1 MSQSKIMMGIGM
13 PISQR
18 SMPRTEP
25 FLYLHHSNR
34 DNNVRRSC
42 EVPSSSDFTRSKAA
56 TKLVVLYSKTPFF
69 CPTPGKDRW
78 GADNHQRAAY
88 QPPPRNSD
96 KVNVHPSHRRRWN
109 DGGNGEFLSR
119 GRSSS

>member
-56 TKLVVLYSKTPFF
+56 TKLVVLYGKTPFF

-78 GADNHQRAAY
+78 WADNHQRAAT
-88 QPPPRNSD
+88 
-96 KVNVHPSHRRRWN
+96 SHVL
-109 DGGNGEFLSR
+109 GTLT
-119 GRSSS
+119 RSTSTRHIDAGHCVFGTTEEMESS

>member
-18 SMPRTEP
+18 SMPTTEP

-42 EVPSSSDFTRSKAA
+42 EVPSSSDSKGARRQQSLWFCIVKPRFFA
-56 TKLVVLYSKTPFF
+56 RHRAKTVGGRTITTPC
-69 CPTPGKDRW
+69 CP
-78 GADNHQRAAY
+78 Y
-88 QPPPRNSD
+88 QPPS
-96 KVNVHPSHRRRWN
+96 
-109 DGGNGEFLSR
+109 
-119 GRSSS
+119 